1 MIAQHTAHV
10 KGFRIYMARPP
21 KEHKTVSI
29 RLDAKLREKADAVRT
44 ETGETLTELIEDG
57 LARAIKARQRK
68 LRQARRG

>member
-1 MIAQHTAHV
+1 
-10 KGFRIYMARPP
+10 MARPP
-21 KEHKTVSI
+21 KDQKPMSI
-29 RLDAKLREKADAVRT
+29 RLDAKLREKADAVKA